1 MFGGRGCL
9 IYRREESLLNTPAR
23 SLRRLHMIFDPGLQ
37 GGEVTSQIQ
46 MSGGREMPGEETAR
60 AKALSRV
67 CTCPIARS
75 PEDQSPV

>member
-1 MFGGRGCL
+1 
-9 IYRREESLLNTPAR
+9 
-23 SLRRLHMIFDPGLQ
+23 MIFDPGLQ

-60 AKALSRV
+60 AKALSQV

-75 PEDQSPV
+75 PEDQSPA